1 MDFAAHC
8 PPVEGFLTKRE
19 KIIKECLL
27 FELHQTA
34 SYQREGPRLRLVDW
48 LGTRIPG
55 GCLSRRMSLP
65 EPENQPRG
73 SGGPPFFFEHSSF
86 PQANTSLVMDTSISR
101 SIGHNFN
108 YVGSF
113 YFTCKFQKDSEICGK
128 AYV

>member
-19 KIIKECLL
+19 KIITECLL

-55 GCLSRRMSLP
+55 GCLSQSQRTSPGAL
-65 EPENQPRG
+65 EA
-73 SGGPPFFFEHSSF
+73 PFFFEHSSF

>member
-1 MDFAAHC
+1 MDLAANC

-19 KIIKECLL
+19 KIITECLL
-27 FELHQTA
+27 LELHQTA

-55 GCLSRRMSLP
+55 GCLCQSQRTAPGLWRPL
-65 EPENQPRG
+65 
-73 SGGPPFFFEHSSF
+73 FFEHSSF